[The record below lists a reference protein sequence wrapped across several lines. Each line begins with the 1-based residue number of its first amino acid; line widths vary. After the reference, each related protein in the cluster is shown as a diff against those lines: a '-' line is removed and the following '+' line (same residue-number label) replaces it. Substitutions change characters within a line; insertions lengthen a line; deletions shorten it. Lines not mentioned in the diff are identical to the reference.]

1 MDQKS
6 AIIGKAKEVKPL
18 IINNEM
24 AKDVEKRILIG
35 KSNYGAPNFVMRLF
49 TVKPGGYSPRHSHR
63 WEHEIFIVKG
73 KAEVYDGE
81 KYNSVE
87 AGSFIYVPGGIEH
100 QLKNAGDEELE
111 FICVIPTSADEEW
124 IFHKKVA
131 S

>member
-1 MDQKS
+1 MDQKR

-24 AKDVEKRILIG
+24 TKDVEKRILIG

-81 KYNSVE
+81 KYNIVE
-87 AGSFIYVPGGIEH
+87 AGSFIFVPGGIEH

-131 S
+131 

>member
-1 MDQKS
+1 MDQKR

-18 IINNEM
+18 IINNET

-111 FICVIPTSADEEW
+111 FICVIPTSADEE
-124 IFHKKVA
+124 
-131 S
+131 

>member
-1 MDQKS
+1 MDQKR

-18 IINNEM
+18 IINNETT
-24 AKDVEKRILIG
+24 KDVEKRILIG

-111 FICVIPTSADEEW
+111 FICVIPTSADEE
-124 IFHKKVA
+124 
-131 S
+131 

>member
-1 MDQKS
+1 MSQEK

-24 AKDVEKRILIG
+24 TKDVEKRILIG

-49 TVKPGGYSPRHSHR
+49 TVKPGGYSPKHSHR

-81 KYNSVE
+81 KYNTVE
-87 AGSFIYVPGGIEH
+87 AGSFVYVPGGIEH
-100 QLKNAGDEELE
+100 QLKNAGDEDLE
-111 FICVIPTSADEEW
+111 FICVIPTSADEE
-124 IFHKKVA
+124 
-131 S
+131 